1 MAAAAPRGLG
11 AAPGAGLLSAAGR
24 TPGGRTRGSFAA
36 ARAGNDEPESL
47 VERGIA
53 IIPYLLPLM
62 DGVRYGRFFFR
73 EFPQVAALLVPL
85 NPLLMWYYS
94 VRWASIAVFF
104 GLYYGICNN
113 MNLSR
118 YVRFNCMQC
127 ILLDILL
134 IIPSLLENLVPMP
147 TGGQALQVYIGA
159 YNFIWLFVFV
169 SVIYGVASCLL
180 GQTARIPGVA
190 DAADQQTPD
199 Y

>member
-1 MAAAAPRGLG
+1 MTARGRKQGCELW
-11 AAPGAGLLSAAGR
+11 GR
-24 TPGGRTRGSFAA
+24 ADA
-36 ARAGNDEPESL
+36 ARAGSDEPDSL
-47 VERGIA
+47 LERGIA
-53 IIPYLLPLM
+53 IVPYLLPLM

-73 EFPQVAALLVPL
+73 EFPQVAALLAPL

-134 IIPSLLENLVPMP
+134 IIPSLLENLLPMP
-147 TGGQALQVYIGA
+147 SGGQALQVYIGA

-169 SVIYGVASCLL
+169 SVIYGVAMCLL